1 MARET
6 IAVAKVPHGLADFL
20 ADKIHWFSLANF
32 RVALW
37 AVGNQPDINML
48 AIAVSPETLEQSKIL
63 KAELRRKEWLAT
75 RTLSR
80 YLTGLEPISDDF
92 GRPIWSDEWQGSI
105 SHKSGHVAL
114 WCAQRPLNACGID
127 LESCREFEPA
137 MGEKIMNDQEQL
149 IISRA
154 VTDFY
159 FSMIFAAKEA
169 IYKVLFPLVEKKF
182 YFDAALLTG
191 VYGGHPEFQLD
202 FLIAYDLSAD
212 VRAGRLVRVAVR
224 FIDIDGGNYWLAVA
238 FLR

>member
-1 MARET
+1 MSGKT
-6 IAVAKVPHGLADFL
+6 LAAAL
-20 ADKIHWFSLANF
+20 LPQRLSEVLISEIRWYSLANF

-37 AVGNQPDINML
+37 AAGNQPAIDVL
-48 AIAVSPETLEQSKIL
+48 AAAVSPETLEQSKTL

-80 YLTGLEPISDDF
+80 YLTGLEPVTDDV
-92 GRPIWSDEWQGSI
+92 GRPVWSDEWLGSI

-114 WCAQRPLNACGID
+114 WCGQRPLNACGID
-127 LESCREFEPA
+127 LESCRDFEPA

-154 VTDFY
+154 VSQFY

-169 IYKVLFPLVEKKF
+169 IYKVLFPLVGKKF

-191 VYGGHPEFQLD
+191 VFGGHPDFQLD
-202 FLIAYDLSAD
+202 FLIAHDLSED
-212 VRAGRLVRVAVR
+212 IRAGRLVRVAVR
-224 FIDIDGGNYWLAVA
+224 FIEVDGGNYWLAVA
-238 FLR
+238 FSR